1 MSPLWEKKNSVKEM
15 FLVSI
20 REERQEVHLL
30 VIRQKTPTSKIS
42 KVLDKKTL
50 CSHIFHTFNI
60 PESLFS
66 GLDG

>member
-1 MSPLWEKKNSVKEM
+1 MSSLQKKNNFKQM

-20 REERQEVHLL
+20 REERQEVHQLI
-30 VIRQKTPTSKIS
+30 IRQKITNIQSINW
-42 KVLDKKTL
+42 LDKKTL

-60 PESLFS
+60 PEGLFS